1 MDAEKLWL
9 GIGFLAQALFA
20 SRFIVQWIASERAK
34 ESIVPVAFWYLSLF
48 GGMLLFSYAIW
59 RRDPVFIV
67 GQGSGLFIYSRNLY
81 LIYKKKKREGQ
92 QIEGSDQS
100 SHK

>member
-1 MDAEKLWL
+1 MDKFWL
-9 GIGFLAQALFA
+9 GVGFVAQGIFA

-34 ESIVPVAFWYLSLF
+34 ESIVPVSFWILSLF
-48 GGMLLFSYAIW
+48 GGILLFSYALW

-81 LIYKKKKREGQ
+81 LIYKKKQRDQLK
-92 QIEGSDQS
+92 QIDGTD
-100 SHK
+100 KI

>member
-1 MDAEKLWL
+1 MEKFWL
-9 GIGFLAQALFA
+9 GVGFVAQAIFA

-34 ESIVPVAFWYLSLF
+34 ESIVPVSFWILSLF
-48 GGMLLFSYAIW
+48 GGILLFSYALW

-81 LIYKKKKREGQ
+81 LIYKKKQRDQ
-92 QIEGSDQS
+92 QQQS
-100 SHK
+100 NEKGNK